1 MYEVISKLQ
10 ITFMNPYKHSAD
22 FNLKPKRFLTVILIS
37 FLVIPML
44 CGQGSR
50 EQTPPLGERLFYG
63 GSFSLQLGT
72 ITNIELSP
80 VIGLWVLPRIAVAAG
95 PSYQFYKLY
104 DERTDIIGG
113 RSYVQ
118 VVFLR
123 DIDKFIPLGIH
134 TSIFF
139 HIEDEMLA
147 LRSDFWKNITIPPK
161 RFTINTVLA
170 GGGISQQMGR
180 RSSMNIMVLWALTD
194 PGYNI
199 YSNPEIRI
207 GFVF

>member
-1 MYEVISKLQ
+1 MP
-10 ITFMNPYKHSAD
+10 NAD
-22 FNLKPKRFLTVILIS
+22 FDQKPKRLLAIVLIFLLLSPCLT
-37 FLVIPML
+37 
-44 CGQGSR
+44 GQNNR
-50 EQTPPLGERLFYG
+50 EQPPPLGERLFYG

-80 VIGLWVLPRIAVAAG
+80 VIGLWILPRIAIAAG
-95 PSYQFYKLY
+95 PSYQFYKIY
-104 DERTDIIGG
+104 DEKTDILGG
-113 RSYVQ
+113 RSYLQ
-118 VVFLR
+118 VVLLR

-147 LRSDFWKNITIPPK
+147 LRSDFWKNITIQPK
-161 RFTINTVLA
+161 RFTVNTLLA
-170 GGGISQQMGR
+170 GGGISQQIGR

-194 PGYNI
+194 PGYKI

-207 GFVF
+207 AFIF